1 METFTPKKLR
11 ILISILFVTM
21 CSVAQVNVTEDFE
34 TGNFPF
40 TLWQDGGDR
49 CVLNTSSFVNGNNSV
64 AVSGL
69 CFVSVA
75 TPELP
80 GEVILDGGGAFMPGD
95 GNILDGGGA
104 SL

>member
-49 CVLNTSSFVNGNNSV
+49 CQLNTNSAVNGNNSV
-64 AVSGL
+64 RLSRSGTPR
-69 CFVSVA
+69 A
-75 TPELP
+75 TTYTSDIDFTKKML
-80 GEVILDGGGAFMPGD
+80 L
-95 GNILDGGGA
+95 L
-104 SL
+104 

>member
-34 TGNFPF
+34 TGDNFPF

-49 CVLNTSSFVNGNNSV
+49 C
-64 AVSGL
+64 
-69 CFVSVA
+69 
-75 TPELP
+75 
-80 GEVILDGGGAFMPGD
+80 
-95 GNILDGGGA
+95 
-104 SL
+104 